1 MIKLLLYSSGIQLVK
16 KGNYEFTVCTLA
28 PGPLLS
34 FSLLLFARFQSVT
47 KAYYRGADGV
57 ILMYDITSEESF
69 IAVRKWIISM
79 QVHVQCIQL
88 LYIHVHIHVRTHLNK
103 QYCIH
108 SLFFCYCLFFQENMD
123 QLPTCLL
130 LVGNKVD
137 LEGNFKR
144 EVLSE
149 TGETFAKVIGL
160 WVRERVGGWGATV
173 VIIIINLLDI

>member
-1 MIKLLLYSSGIQLVK
+1 MIKLSLYSSGIQPVK

-28 PGPLLS
+28 PGPLLLS

-79 QVHVQCIQL
+79 QVHVLCLCVCVQCIQL

-108 SLFFCYCLFFQENMD
+108 
-123 QLPTCLL
+123 LL
-130 LVGNKVD
+130 LFI
-137 LEGNFKR
+137 LP
-144 EVLSE
+144 
-149 TGETFAKVIGL
+149 GEYGSAPNMPAIS
-160 WVRERVGGWGATV
+160 W
-173 VIIIINLLDI
+173 

>member
-1 MIKLLLYSSGIQLVK
+1 MH
-16 KGNYEFTVCTLA
+16 TA
-28 PGPLLS
+28 PGPLLLS

-79 QVHVQCIQL
+79 QVHALCLCVCVQCIQL
-88 LYIHVHIHVRTHLNK
+88 LYIHIHIHVRTHLNK

-108 SLFFCYCLFFQENMD
+108 SLSLHYCLFFQENMD

-137 LEGNFKR
+137 LEENFKR

-160 WVRERVGGWGATV
+160 WVRERVGGLGATHGSQ
-173 VIIIINLLDI
+173 L